1 GRPVEVLVTKL
12 PHGDSP
18 RLSGRAAD
26 NRLVHVGIPEGAPM
40 PRPGDF
46 VTTTVTEAKPY
57 FLLADSGYTVRPSS
71 AGDAHAR
78 AQAPSAGDPAA
89 RAQAASCGAPTAGQ
103 GAGARTNL
111 GMPTIRTRG

>member
-1 GRPVEVLVTKL
+1 CDQTAPRRLATAERAGRRQPAR
-12 PHGDSP
+12 P
-18 RLSGRAAD
+18 RRHPRRSAD
-26 NRLVHVGIPEGAPM
+26 A
-40 PRPGDF
+40 RPGDF

-71 AGDAHAR
+71 AGDAYDR
-78 AQAPSAGDPAA
+78 AQAD
-89 RAQAASCGAPTAGQ
+89 SCGAPTPGQ